1 MMAKSEQEAGNG
13 RSVLVLASLLLL
25 AFSLTLLVTNILPTR
40 RRLDQLE
47 SVGRALRE
55 ENERLRQST
64 LLLDAQA
71 DAARDDPYF
80 QERLYRKTYRYR
92 ADGEK
97 VIYFAEDETDEMDGS
112 AAD

>member
-1 MMAKSEQEAGNG
+1 MAEGGREAETG
-13 RSVLVLASLLLL
+13 RGSLILASLLLL

-47 SVGRALRE
+47 TVGRELRE
-55 ENERLRQST
+55 ENERLKRST
-64 LLLDAQA
+64 RRLDLEA
-71 DAARDDPYF
+71 DAARDDPYY

-97 VIYFAEDETDEMDGS
+97 VIYFEEDEPKPD
-112 AAD
+112 